1 MTFKIK
7 VKQKRPKLKVLA
19 DLLAENRSKLS
30 LYYCEKGQVFLI
42 GMMPSYKRIFFHST
56 MTVNETGTALEDSVV
71 ASGVEAVSEEEEG
84 DTGVEA
90 ATTTTEMDFTTGD
103 RSTEEVR

>member
-1 MTFKIK
+1 
-7 VKQKRPKLKVLA
+7 
-19 DLLAENRSKLS
+19 
-30 LYYCEKGQVFLI
+30 
-42 GMMPSYKRIFFHST
+42 
-56 MTVNETGTALEDSVV
+56 MTVNETGMALEDSVV